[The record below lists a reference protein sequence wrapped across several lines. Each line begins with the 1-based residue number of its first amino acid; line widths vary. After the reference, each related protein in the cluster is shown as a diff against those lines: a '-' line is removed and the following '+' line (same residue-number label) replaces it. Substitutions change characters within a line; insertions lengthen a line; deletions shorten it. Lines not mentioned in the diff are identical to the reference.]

1 MNNKMVKM
9 TAGQSSSAADARA
22 FWARN
27 EREFRSEQAA
37 DARMRAKLVA
47 KHGATTADAILAAKR
62 KVEQWQR

>member
-9 TAGQSSSAADARA
+9 TAGRASNAAAE
-22 FWARN
+22 FWTQN
-27 EREFRSEQAA
+27 ERELRSEQAA

-47 KHGATTADAILAAKR
+47 KHGTETADAILAAKR